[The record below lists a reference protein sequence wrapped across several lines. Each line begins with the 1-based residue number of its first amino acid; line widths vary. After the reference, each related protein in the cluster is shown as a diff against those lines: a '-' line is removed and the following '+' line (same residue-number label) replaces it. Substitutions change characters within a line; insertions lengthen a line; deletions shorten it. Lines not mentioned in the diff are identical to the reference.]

1 MKNIAIRGETIR
13 LGQLL
18 KVANLAST
26 GGEAKILIQAGEVKV
41 NGCVELRRGRQ
52 LRPGD
57 TVEVGGEQVKLTRSP
72 DDDVADSQMD

>member
-18 KVANLAST
+18 KVANLVGT

-41 NGCVELRRGRQ
+41 NGCVEQRRGRQ
-52 LRPGD
+52 LRAGD
-57 TVEVGGEQVKLTRSP
+57 TVETGGQSVRVT
-72 DDDVADSQMD
+72 SQPEKD